1 MTPEQFGR
9 VAAHDFADVLPVRVA
24 VVAREMARALPQMRW
39 ETCACGGR
47 FRANRYSP
55 GQEVAMH
62 YRTKRHAAWWASVHE
77 LWT

>member
-9 VAAHDFADVLPVRVA
+9 VAAHGWDDVLPVRMA
-24 VVAREMARALPQMRW
+24 VVARELMRALPQMRW
-39 ETCACGGR
+39 ETCARGGR

-62 YRTKRHAAWWASVHE
+62 YRTKRHAAWWAICG
-77 LWT
+77 WAT